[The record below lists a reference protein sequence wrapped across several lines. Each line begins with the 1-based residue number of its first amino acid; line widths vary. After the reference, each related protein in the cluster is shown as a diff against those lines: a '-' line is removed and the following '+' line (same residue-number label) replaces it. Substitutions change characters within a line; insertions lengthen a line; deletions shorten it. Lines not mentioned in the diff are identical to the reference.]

1 MAFATEYRTHTCGDL
16 KAKDVGKTVKLAGW
30 VQNMRDIGGLIF
42 VALRDHYGVT
52 QIIFDAALNNEV
64 FKLAESLKPESVIF
78 IEGEVISRIQGNIN
92 KEMKTGEIEVQ
103 ATNLEIDYL
112 VPELPFTIT
121 DEVSCSEEIRLKY
134 RFLDL
139 RREKLHKNIIL
150 RSKVMSEVRR
160 HMIAAGFNEI
170 HTPILT
176 VSSPEGARDYLV
188 PSRLHPGKFYALP
201 QAPQQYKQLLMCS
214 GFDKYFQ
221 IAPCFRDEAA
231 RAGRS
236 PGEFYQIDI
245 EMAYVG
251 QEDVFKAMEAL
262 FKDIT
267 PKVASKKKIS
277 LTKDGCFPRIE
288 YWDALNEYGV
298 DKPDIRY
305 ELKIKDVTEI
315 FMDSEFKV
323 FASNT
328 KKGHCVKALVV
339 EGCEHEARSFF
350 DKMDAYAKEQGAKG
364 LAYLNYKEDGLK
376 GPIAKFLKETELE
389 DLKTRLGLK
398 IGDGVFFGAG
408 KWLETCKIMGAVRS
422 KIAEL
427 KDLVKDKD
435 ELAFCWI
442 VDFPLFEWN
451 EEEGKVDFSHNPFS
465 MPQGGLEELKTKD
478 PLDIKAYQYDLVC
491 NGLELSSG
499 GIRNHNPKIM
509 YKAFEIAGY
518 SKNDVDEKFGHMI
531 RAFKFGAPPHGGI
544 APGLDRL
551 LMIYADEPSIREV
564 IAFPMNQRAQE
575 LMTNSPGDV
584 AVQQLKELHLKIE
597 VNK

>member
-30 VQNMRDIGGLIF
+30 VQNIRDIGGLIF

-262 FKDIT
+262 FKDIS
-267 PKVASKKKIS
+267 PKVAPKKKML
-277 LTKDGCFPRIE
+277 LTKDGRFPRIE

-350 DKMDAYAKEQGAKG
+350 DKMDVYAKEQGAKG

-389 DLKTRLGLK
+389 NLKTRLGLK

-465 MPQGGLEELKTKD
+465 MPQGGMEELESKD

-499 GIRNHNPKIM
+499 GIRNHNPAIM

-518 SKNDVDEKFGHMI
+518 SKKDVDEKFGHMI

-584 AVQQLKELHLKIE
+584 AAQQLKELHLKID